1 MIKYFELQNWEKL
14 KVNGSIKHN
23 GKSFTGIKEN
33 INLENNSCSKETYVN
48 GIDHGCSLQ
57 CGFKDCEL
65 YLAIYIYIYGVK
77 RFIFRFRMSK
87 EIYSTEYELCYDFVL
102 LNNFAI
108 NNRDRKQ
115 REVGS
120 TEMLISRNDLDY
132 EKLIANNQDI
142 IDKYHSYDEKGY
154 IEIDLDTFVYVHGDV
169 ERYSKVI
176 VAYAIH
182 NQMKEYLGKT
192 IPDTFMEKFVW
203 QEEQIGKTINEDQLP
218 TDIQFI
224 GGVTVAYHDITQK
237 IVAVVTVMD
246 VNSQEIVDQAI
257 YTEDKITMHIPDV
270 FGFNETVW
278 AIKAFEK
285 LTIKPQLIF
294 CDGHGIEHPKNMGFA
309 TFLGIQLDIPT
320 IGCAKKRL
328 VGYCKKEDL
337 GGKRVDHIEL
347 IFDQKVVG
355 KALRTKENTN
365 PIYVSIGHKIS
376 LETSVNWV
384 LETTQSTRLPFVLEK
399 AIEIARQQMPEQF
412 RIDFMND
419 EPNEYGIIK

>member
-1 MIKYFELQNWEKL
+1 
-14 KVNGSIKHN
+14 
-23 GKSFTGIKEN
+23 
-33 INLENNSCSKETYVN
+33 
-48 GIDHGCSLQ
+48 
-57 CGFKDCEL
+57 
-65 YLAIYIYIYGVK
+65 
-77 RFIFRFRMSK
+77 MSK

-218 TDIQFI
+218 TDVQFI

-237 IVAVVTVMD
+237 IVAVVTVMN

-257 YTEDKITMHIPDV
+257 YTEDRINMHIPDV
-270 FGFNETVW
+270 FGFNETIW

-328 VGYCKKEDL
+328 VGYYKKEDL
-337 GGKRVDHIEL
+337 GTKRADNLEL
-347 IFDQKVVG
+347 VFDQKIVG

-384 LETTQSTRLPFVLEK
+384 LKTTQSTRLPFVLEK
-399 AIEIARQQMPEQF
+399 AIEIARQQLPEQF

>member
-1 MIKYFELQNWEKL
+1 MINYFEQQNWENL

-33 INLENNSCSKETYVN
+33 INLEDNSCHRKLYVS
-48 GIDHGCSLQ
+48 GIDHGYSFMSY
-57 CGFKDCEL
+57 FKDDKL
-65 YLAIYIYIYGVK
+65 YVSMYIYIYGEI
-77 RFIFRFRMSK
+77 RF
-87 EIYSTEYELCYDFVL
+87 
-102 LNNFAI
+102 
-108 NNRDRKQ
+108 
-115 REVGS
+115 
-120 TEMLISRNDLDY
+120 LISY
-132 EKLIANNQDI
+132 Y
-142 IDKYHSYDEKGY
+142 IDDN
-154 IEIDLDTFVYVHGDV
+154 
-169 ERYSKVI
+169 ERYSFAYHLCYHLTEINFFQTYLNEGNGVNHYQKMFVKRKDLNTERLFIENKDVI
-176 VAYAIH
+176 DAYEEGKSYITDIDTFC
-182 NQMKEYLGKT
+182 QCWTGEYERFAKT
-192 IPDTFMEKFVW
+192 IIQYLIQGSMKRCNGYVFKDTFMEKFVW
-203 QEEQIGKTINEDQLP
+203 QEEQIEKIIHEDRLP

-257 YTEDKITMHIPDV
+257 YTEDRINMHIPDV
-270 FGFNETVW
+270 FGFNETIW

-285 LTIKPQLIF
+285 LAVKPQFIF

-328 VGYCKKEDL
+328 VGYYKKEDL
-337 GGKRVDHIEL
+337 GDKRADHIEL

-384 LETTQSTRLPFVLEK
+384 LETTQSTRLPFILEK

>member
-1 MIKYFELQNWEKL
+1 M
-14 KVNGSIKHN
+14 
-23 GKSFTGIKEN
+23 
-33 INLENNSCSKETYVN
+33 C
-48 GIDHGCSLQ
+48 
-57 CGFKDCEL
+57 
-65 YLAIYIYIYGVK
+65 IYIYGK
-77 RFIFRFRMSK
+77 IRFIYSFKILNSLTNSDIDFIYNLYEVSYDDSILIENFFWRNNEKKINARFD
-87 EIYSTEYELCYDFVL
+87 ELFSRED
-102 LNNFAI
+102 LN
-108 NNRDRKQ
+108 
-115 REVGS
+115 
-120 TEMLISRNDLDY
+120 Y
-132 EKLIANNQDI
+132 EKILNENQNILDEYFEVQYDLYSLNTFI
-142 IDKYHSYDEKGY
+142 DMSIDKVKY
-154 IEIDLDTFVYVHGDV
+154 T
-169 ERYSKVI
+169 KVMN
-176 VAYAIH
+176 AYLVSQDMQ
-182 NQMKEYLGKT
+182 NYLGKV

-218 TDIQFI
+218 TDVQFI
-224 GGVTVAYHDITQK
+224 GGVTVAYHDITQV
-237 IVAVVTVMD
+237 IVAVITVMN

-270 FGFNETVW
+270 FGFNETEW

-285 LTIKPQLIF
+285 LTIQPQLIF

-328 VGYCKKEDL
+328 VGYYKKEDL
-337 GGKRVDHIEL
+337 GDKRADRIEL

-419 EPNEYGIIK
+419 ELNQYGIIK

>member
-1 MIKYFELQNWEKL
+1 MNKYIDQKNFEKL
-14 KVNGSIKHN
+14 KIDLSP
-23 GKSFTGIKEN
+23 FTGIYEN
-33 INLENNSCSKETYVN
+33 IDDLGFSKESFVKGLKHGFCFQYSFL
-48 GIDHGCSLQ
+48 DHGVC
-57 CGFKDCEL
+57 
-65 YLAIYIYIYGVK
+65 IYIYIYGEI
-77 RFIFRFRMSK
+77 RFLITYGICSEGKHYFSYNLCYHLTDINFIKGYFNEQDKVDYYQKMFVSRDDLNTERLFRENKDVIDAYEEGKSYITDIDTFCQCW
-87 EIYSTEYELCYDFVL
+87 TGEYER
-102 LNNFAI
+102 FA
-108 NNRDRKQ
+108 
-115 REVGS
+115 
-120 TEMLISRNDLDY
+120 
-132 EKLIANNQDI
+132 
-142 IDKYHSYDEKGY
+142 
-154 IEIDLDTFVYVHGDV
+154 
-169 ERYSKVI
+169 
-176 VAYAIH
+176 
-182 NQMKEYLGKT
+182 KT
-192 IPDTFMEKFVW
+192 IIQYLIQGSMKRCNGYVFKDTFMEKFVW
-203 QEEQIGKTINEDQLP
+203 QEEQIEKIIHEDRLP

-257 YTEDKITMHIPDV
+257 YTEDRINMHIPDV

-285 LTIKPQLIF
+285 LAVKPQFIF

-328 VGYCKKEDL
+328 VGYYKKEDL
-337 GGKRVDHIEL
+337 GDKRADHIEL

-376 LETSVNWV
+376 LKTGIDWV
-384 LETTQSTRLPFVLEK
+384 LKTTQSTRLPFVLEK

>member
-1 MIKYFELQNWEKL
+1 MIKYFKQQNWENL
-14 KVNGSIKHN
+14 KAYININDKGEL
-23 GKSFTGIKEN
+23 FTGIKEKLDLNKN
-33 INLENNSCSKETYVN
+33 IYFRISYVN
-48 GIDHGCSLQ
+48 NFEHGLIYDFC
-57 CGFKDCEL
+57 FRE
-65 YLAIYIYIYGVK
+65 YTWYIYIYGLK
-77 RFIFRFRMSK
+77 RFTLGLDYIKNTHVSYYNLSYDFISFDDFRFK
-87 EIYSTEYELCYDFVL
+87 NGENIEQLNYKIL
-102 LNNFAI
+102 LN
-108 NNRDRKQ
+108 
-115 REVGS
+115 
-120 TEMLISRNDLDY
+120 RNDLND
-132 EKLIANNQDI
+132 EKLIVNNKDV
-142 IDKYHSYDEKGY
+142 IDKYHSYDEDGP
-154 IEIDLDTFVYVHGDV
+154 IDLDTFVYVHGDV

-182 NQMKEYLGKT
+182 NQMKEYLGKV

-218 TDIQFI
+218 TDVQFI

-270 FGFNETVW
+270 FGFNETEW

-285 LTIKPQLIF
+285 LTIQPQLIF
-294 CDGHGIEHPKNMGFA
+294 CDGHGIEHPKNMGLA

-328 VGYCKKEDL
+328 VGYYKKEDL
-337 GGKRVDHIEL
+337 GDKRADRIEL

-419 EPNEYGIIK
+419 ELNQYGIIK

>member
-1 MIKYFELQNWEKL
+1 MIKYFKQQNWENL
-14 KVNGSIKHN
+14 KAYINVNDKGEL
-23 GKSFTGIKEN
+23 FTGIEEKLDLDK
-33 INLENNSCSKETYVN
+33 NLYFRISHVNNFE
-48 GIDHGCSLQ
+48 HGL
-57 CGFKDCEL
+57 
-65 YLAIYIYIYGVK
+65 IYSFCLRDSNLNLSIYIYGVR
-77 RFIFRFRMSK
+77 RFTIGLKFANY
-87 EIYSTEYELCYDFVL
+87 IYSHYYNLCYDFISFDDFRFKNGENIEQLNFKVL
-102 LNNFAI
+102 LN
-108 NNRDRKQ
+108 
-115 REVGS
+115 RE
-120 TEMLISRNDLDY
+120 DLDY
-132 EKLIANNQDI
+132 EKLIVNNKDV
-142 IDKYHSYDEKGY
+142 IDKYHSYDEDGP
-154 IEIDLDTFVYVHGDV
+154 IDLDTFVYVHKDV

-218 TDIQFI
+218 TDVQFI
-224 GGVTVAYHDITQK
+224 GGVTVAYHDITQV
-237 IVAVVTVMD
+237 IVAVITVMN

-270 FGFNETVW
+270 FGFNETEW

-285 LTIKPQLIF
+285 LTIQPQLIF
-294 CDGHGIEHPKNMGFA
+294 CDGHGIEHPKNMGLA

-328 VGYCKKEDL
+328 VGYYKKEDL
-337 GGKRVDHIEL
+337 GDKRADRIEL

-419 EPNEYGIIK
+419 ELNQYGIIK